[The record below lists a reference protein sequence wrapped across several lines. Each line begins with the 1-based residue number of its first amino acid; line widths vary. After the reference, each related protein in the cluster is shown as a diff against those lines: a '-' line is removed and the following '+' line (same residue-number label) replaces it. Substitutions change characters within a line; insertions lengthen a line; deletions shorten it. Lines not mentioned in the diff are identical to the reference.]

1 MLEPDNITKV
11 SNHTAT
17 EYNIMKYENGGVG
30 EQMIWSEYC
39 DTGVGLSEN
48 LKK

>member
-11 SNHTAT
+11 SNHTAN

-30 EQMIWSEYC
+30 EQMIWSEFC
-39 DTGVGLSEN
+39 DTGVGLSGN